1 MSVRD
6 AADVKNGVR
15 VRGTKRGVCEKICV
29 FHMLLD
35 WWRKREAIIDVT
47 PGVCRE

>member
-15 VRGTKRGVCEKICV
+15 VRGTKRGENVCISQAVGLGE
-29 FHMLLD
+29 
-35 WWRKREAIIDVT
+35 RE
-47 PGVCRE
+47 RSYN

>member
-15 VRGTKRGVCEKICV
+15 VRRTKRGVCISQAVGLGE
-29 FHMLLD
+29 
-35 WWRKREAIIDVT
+35 RE
-47 PGVCRE
+47 RSYN